1 MKTKPLAPPNPAP
14 KPLKRKKD
22 PMTTPTPRRRGFTLV
37 ELLVVIAIVAVVG
50 AGVAVTYGRSVV
62 VQARRQTTL
71 HEMGQL
77 RDAFARFH
85 ADNAPRLLAG
95 LHAPNDD
102 EIFPSSDFR
111 LTFSGGD
118 RPVADDRT
126 YGMIEF
132 FERYGLWPLLQPSV
146 SENGER
152 LENVDFIVFGDPDPL
167 TGEGWQGP
175 YADAPSRVACIEGDA
190 AYGTLTPAG
199 ENPSDPVFPQIAT
212 RWGGFYRVLYL
223 EHCEDEADL
232 TQPIYRRLFLV
243 CAENPE
249 DWDDFDDEEL
259 GALTGK
265 RRLGTDSGP
274 LDLATGALRQR
285 DESRGLTFIELL
297 NLDIWRTP

>member
-1 MKTKPLAPPNPAP
+1 MPNPRRP
-14 KPLKRKKD
+14 
-22 PMTTPTPRRRGFTLV
+22 RRGFTLV

-50 AGVAVTYGRSVV
+50 AGVAVTYGRETLVR
-62 VQARRQTTL
+62 ARRQMTL
-71 HEMGQL
+71 AEMGRI

-85 ADNAPRLLAG
+85 ADNAPRLLSG
-95 LHAPNDD
+95 VHAPNDS
-102 EIFPSSDFR
+102 EVFPSSDFR

-118 RPVADDRT
+118 RPDAGDRT
-126 YGMIEF
+126 YGMLEF
-132 FERYGLWPLLQPSV
+132 YERYGLWPLLQPSV
-146 SENGER
+146 AEDGER
-152 LENVDFIVFGDPDPL
+152 LEDADFVVFGEPDPL

-175 YADAPSRVACIEGDA
+175 YADAPSRVACVADG

-199 ENPSDPVFPQIAT
+199 DGASDPVFPQIAT

-265 RRLGTDSGP
+265 RRLGADSGP
-274 LDLATGALRQR
+274 LDLATGALRPR
-285 DESRGLTFIELL
+285 DDARGLTFVELL

>member
-1 MKTKPLAPPNPAP
+1 
-14 KPLKRKKD
+14 
-22 PMTTPTPRRRGFTLV
+22 MTTPTPRRRGFTLV

-85 ADNAPRLLAG
+85 ADNAPRLLSG
-95 LHAPNDD
+95 VHAPNDS
-102 EIFPSSDFR
+102 EVFPSSDFR

-118 RPVADDRT
+118 RPVASDRT
-126 YGMIEF
+126 YGMLEF
-132 FERYGLWPLLQPSV
+132 YERYGLWPLLQPSV

-152 LENVDFIVFGDPDPL
+152 LENADFVVFGDPDPL

-175 YADAPSRVACIEGDA
+175 YADAPSRVACIEGDD
-190 AYGTLTPAG
+190 YGTLVRAEADATAPL
-199 ENPSDPVFPQIAT
+199 FPQIGT
-212 RWGGFYRVLYL
+212 RWDGFYRVLYL

-249 DWDDFDDEEL
+249 DWDAFDDEL
-259 GALTGK
+259 DALTGN
-265 RRLGTDSGP
+265 RRQGADSGP

-297 NLDIWRTP
+297 NLDIWRNP

>member
-1 MKTKPLAPPNPAP
+1 M
-14 KPLKRKKD
+14 
-22 PMTTPTPRRRGFTLV
+22 TPTPAPARPHRGFTLV
-37 ELLVVIAIVAVVG
+37 ELLMVIAIIAVVG
-50 AGVAVTYGRSVV
+50 AGVAVTYGRNVV

-95 LHAPNDD
+95 LHAPAPYDS
-102 EIFPSSDFR
+102 EIFPSDDF
-111 LTFSGGD
+111 LGTFESGD
-118 RPVADDRT
+118 RPAKDDRT

-146 SENGER
+146 SEDDTR
-152 LENVDFIVFGDPDPL
+152 LEDDEFVVFGDPDPL

-175 YADAPSRVACIEGDA
+175 YADAPSRVACVADD

-199 ENPSDPVFPQIAT
+199 EGERDPLFPQIGT

-243 CAENPE
+243 CAEDPE
-249 DWDDFDDEEL
+249 AWDEFTDDEL

-265 RRLGTDSGP
+265 RRLGADSGP

-297 NLDIWRTP
+297 NLDIWRNP

>member
-1 MKTKPLAPPNPAP
+1 
-14 KPLKRKKD
+14 
-22 PMTTPTPRRRGFTLV
+22 MTTPTPRRRGFTLV

-95 LHAPNDD
+95 LHAPNDN
-102 EIFPSSDFR
+102 EIFPSADF
-111 LTFSGGD
+111 LGTFTSGD
-118 RPVADDRT
+118 RPAEDDRT
-126 YGMIEF
+126 YGIIEF

-146 SENGER
+146 SEGDDR
-152 LENVDFIVFGDPDPL
+152 LEDVDFVVFGAPDPL

-175 YADAPSRVACIEGDA
+175 YADAPSRVACVADD

-199 ENPSDPVFPQIAT
+199 EGERDPLFPQIGT
-212 RWGGFYRVLYL
+212 RWDGFYRVLYL

-243 CAENPE
+243 CAEDPE
-249 DWDDFDDEEL
+249 AWDEFSADEL
-259 GALTGK
+259 AALTGN
-265 RRLGTDSGP
+265 RRQGADSGP

-297 NLDIWRTP
+297 NLDIWRNP

>member
-1 MKTKPLAPPNPAP
+1 MMSLPAP
-14 KPLKRKKD
+14 RP
-22 PMTTPTPRRRGFTLV
+22 RRGFTLV

-50 AGVAVTYGRSVV
+50 AGVAVTYGRDVV
-62 VQARRQTTL
+62 VQARRQMTL
-71 HEMGQL
+71 AEMGRI

-95 LHAPNDD
+95 LHAPDD
-102 EIFPSSDFR
+102 AEAFPSAAFR
-111 LTFSGGD
+111 ATFREPPAEG
-118 RPVADDRT
+118 DRT
-126 YGMIEF
+126 YGMVEF

-146 SENGER
+146 AEDGER
-152 LENVDFIVFGDPDPL
+152 LEDADFVVFGDPDPL

-175 YADAPSRVACIEGDA
+175 YADAPSRVACVADG
-190 AYGTLTPAG
+190 AYGTLVPAG

-212 RWGGFYRVLYL
+212 RWDGFYRVLYL
-223 EHCEDEADL
+223 EHCEEETDL
-232 TQPIYRRLFLV
+232 TQPVYRRLFLV

-259 GALTGK
+259 GALTGN
-265 RRLGTDSGP
+265 RRLGDGSGP

-297 NLDIWRTP
+297 NLDIWRNP

>member
-1 MKTKPLAPPNPAP
+1 
-14 KPLKRKKD
+14 
-22 PMTTPTPRRRGFTLV
+22 MTMPTPRRRGFTLV

-95 LHAPNDD
+95 LHAPNDA
-102 EIFPSSDFR
+102 EIFPSAEFLATFR
-111 LTFSGGD
+111 GD
-118 RPVADDRT
+118 RPAEDDRT
-126 YGMIEF
+126 YGMLEF

-146 SENGER
+146 SEDGER
-152 LENVDFIVFGDPDPL
+152 LENVDFVVFGAPDPL

-175 YADAPSRVACIEGDA
+175 YANAPSRVACVAEGD
-190 AYGTLTPAG
+190 YGTLTPAETG
-199 ENPSDPVFPQIAT
+199 ATDPLFPQIGT
-212 RWGGFYRVLYL
+212 RWDGFYRVLYL

-243 CAENPE
+243 CAEDPE
-249 DWDDFDDEEL
+249 AWDEFSADEL
-259 GALTGK
+259 AALTGN

-297 NLDIWRTP
+297 NLDIWRNP

>member
-1 MKTKPLAPPNPAP
+1 
-14 KPLKRKKD
+14 
-22 PMTTPTPRRRGFTLV
+22 MTMPTPRRRGFTLV

-95 LHAPNDD
+95 LHAPNDA
-102 EIFPSSDFR
+102 EIFPSADF
-111 LTFSGGD
+111 LATFTGGD
-118 RPVADDRT
+118 RPAEDDRT
-126 YGMIEF
+126 YGMVEF
-132 FERYGLWPLLQPSV
+132 FERYGLWPLLQPTV
-146 SENGER
+146 SEDDTR
-152 LENVDFIVFGDPDPL
+152 LEDTDFVVFGAPSPL

-175 YADAPSRVACIEGDA
+175 YADAPSRVACVAEGD
-190 AYGTLTPAG
+190 YGTLTPAETG
-199 ENPSDPVFPQIAT
+199 ATDPLFPQIGT
-212 RWGGFYRVLYL
+212 RWDGFYRVLYL

-243 CAENPE
+243 CAEDPE
-249 DWDDFDDEEL
+249 AWDEFSADEL
-259 GALTGK
+259 AALTGN
-265 RRLGTDSGP
+265 RRLGADSGP

-285 DESRGLTFIELL
+285 FGGLILVELL
-297 NLDIWRTP
+297 NLDLWRTP

>member
-1 MKTKPLAPPNPAP
+1 MPNPRRP
-14 KPLKRKKD
+14 
-22 PMTTPTPRRRGFTLV
+22 RRGFTLV
-37 ELLVVIAIVAVVG
+37 ELLTVIAIVAVVG
-50 AGVAVTYGRSVV
+50 AGVAVTYGRETLVR
-62 VQARRQTTL
+62 ARRQMTL
-71 HEMGQL
+71 AEMGRI

-85 ADNAPRLLAG
+85 ADNAPRLLSG
-95 LHAPNDD
+95 VHAPNDS
-102 EIFPSSDFR
+102 EVFPSSDFR

-118 RPVADDRT
+118 RPDAGDRT
-126 YGMIEF
+126 YGMLEF
-132 FERYGLWPLLQPSV
+132 YERYGLWPLLQPSV
-146 SENGER
+146 AEDGER
-152 LENVDFIVFGDPDPL
+152 LEDADFVVFGDPDPL

-175 YADAPSRVACIEGDA
+175 YADAPSRVACVADG

-199 ENPSDPVFPQIAT
+199 DGARGAVFPQIAT

-223 EHCEDEADL
+223 EHCEDEDDL

-265 RRLGTDSGP
+265 RRLGADSGP
-274 LDLATGALRQR
+274 LDLATGALRPR
-285 DESRGLTFIELL
+285 DDARGLTFVELL

>member
-1 MKTKPLAPPNPAP
+1 
-14 KPLKRKKD
+14 
-22 PMTTPTPRRRGFTLV
+22 MTTPTPRRRGFTLV

-50 AGVAVTYGRSVV
+50 AGVAVTYGRNVV

-95 LHAPNDD
+95 LHAPHDNK
-102 EIFPSSDFR
+102 IFPSSDFIA
-111 LTFSGGD
+111 TFTGD
-118 RPVADDRT
+118 RPAEDDRT

-146 SENGER
+146 SEDGDR

-175 YADAPSRVACIEGDA
+175 YADAPSRVACVAGRD
-190 AYGTLTPAG
+190 YGTLTPA
-199 ENPSDPVFPQIAT
+199 EADATAPLFPQIGT
-212 RWGGFYRVLYL
+212 RWDGFYRVLYL
-223 EHCEDEADL
+223 EHRENEADL

-243 CAENPE
+243 CAEDPE
-249 DWDDFDDEEL
+249 AWDEFTDDEL
-259 GALTGK
+259 GALTGN
-265 RRLGTDSGP
+265 RRQGADSGP

-297 NLDIWRTP
+297 NLDIWRNP

>member
-1 MKTKPLAPPNPAP
+1 
-14 KPLKRKKD
+14 
-22 PMTTPTPRRRGFTLV
+22 MTTPTPRRRGFTLV

-71 HEMGQL
+71 HEMGQI

-95 LHAPNDD
+95 LHAPRDYGD
-102 EIFPSSDFR
+102 VFPSAAFR
-111 LTFSGGD
+111 ATFREPPAEG
-118 RPVADDRT
+118 DRT
-126 YGMIEF
+126 YGMLEF
-132 FERYGLWPLLQPSV
+132 YERYGLWPLLQPSV
-146 SENGER
+146 SEDDTR
-152 LENVDFIVFGDPDPL
+152 LEDDEFVVFGDPDPL

-175 YADAPSRVACIEGDA
+175 YADAPSRVACVADDA
-190 AYGTLTPAG
+190 YGAYGTLTPAG
-199 ENPSDPVFPQIAT
+199 DGASGAVFPQIGT
-212 RWGGFYRVLYL
+212 RWDGFYRVLYL

-243 CAENPE
+243 CAEDPE
-249 DWDDFDDEEL
+249 AWDEFTDDEL
-259 GALTGK
+259 RALTGNR
-265 RRLGTDSGP
+265 RRLGADSGP

-297 NLDIWRTP
+297 NLDIWRNP

>member
-1 MKTKPLAPPNPAP
+1 
-14 KPLKRKKD
+14 
-22 PMTTPTPRRRGFTLV
+22 MTTPTPRRRGFTLV

-95 LHAPNDD
+95 LHAPNDA
-102 EIFPSSDFR
+102 EIFPSAEF
-111 LTFSGGD
+111 LATFTGGD
-118 RPVADDRT
+118 RPAEDDRT
-126 YGMIEF
+126 YGMVEF

-146 SENGER
+146 SEDDTR
-152 LENVDFIVFGDPDPL
+152 LEDTDFVVFGAPSPL

-175 YADAPSRVACIEGDA
+175 YADAPSRVACVAEGD
-190 AYGTLTPAG
+190 YGTLTPAETG
-199 ENPSDPVFPQIAT
+199 ATDPLFPQIGT
-212 RWGGFYRVLYL
+212 RWDGFYRVLYL

-243 CAENPE
+243 CAEDPE
-249 DWDDFDDEEL
+249 AWDEFSADEL
-259 GALTGK
+259 AALTGN
-265 RRLGTDSGP
+265 RRQGADSGP

>member
-1 MKTKPLAPPNPAP
+1 MMSLPAP
-14 KPLKRKKD
+14 RP
-22 PMTTPTPRRRGFTLV
+22 RRGFTLV

-50 AGVAVTYGRSVV
+50 AGVAVTYGRDVV
-62 VQARRQTTL
+62 VQARRQMTL
-71 HEMGQL
+71 AEMGRI

-95 LHAPNDD
+95 LHAPDD
-102 EIFPSSDFR
+102 AEAFPSAAFR
-111 LTFSGGD
+111 ATFREPPAEG
-118 RPVADDRT
+118 DRT
-126 YGMIEF
+126 YGMVEF

-146 SENGER
+146 SEDDTR
-152 LENVDFIVFGDPDPL
+152 LEDADFVVFGDPDPL

-175 YADAPSRVACIEGDA
+175 YADAPSRVACVADA
-190 AYGTLTPAG
+190 AYGTLTPA
-199 ENPSDPVFPQIAT
+199 EADATAPLFPQIAT

-249 DWDDFDDEEL
+249 DWDDFDNEEL
-259 GALTGK
+259 GALTGN

-285 DESRGLTFIELL
+285 DESRGLTFVELL
-297 NLDIWRTP
+297 NLDLWRTP

>member
-1 MKTKPLAPPNPAP
+1 MQTV
-14 KPLKRKKD
+14 
-22 PMTTPTPRRRGFTLV
+22 THTHTRRGFTLI
-37 ELLVVIAIVAVVG
+37 ELLVVIAIIAVVG
-50 AGVAVTYGRSVV
+50 AGVAVTYGRNVV

-95 LHAPNDD
+95 LHAPRDYGD
-102 EIFPSSDFR
+102 VFPSAAFR
-111 LTFSGGD
+111 ATFREPPAEG
-118 RPVADDRT
+118 DRT
-126 YGMIEF
+126 YGMVEF

-146 SENGER
+146 SEDDTR
-152 LENVDFIVFGDPDPL
+152 LEDDEFVVFGDPDPL

-175 YADAPSRVACIEGDA
+175 YADAPSRVACIEED
-190 AYGTLTPAG
+190 YGTLVRADEDEREPL
-199 ENPSDPVFPQIAT
+199 FPQIGT
-212 RWGGFYRVLYL
+212 RWDGFYRVLYL

-243 CAENPE
+243 CAEDPE
-249 DWDDFDDEEL
+249 AWDEFTADEL
-259 GALTGK
+259 GALTGN
-265 RRLGTDSGP
+265 RRLGADSGP

-297 NLDIWRTP
+297 NLDIWRNP

>member
-1 MKTKPLAPPNPAP
+1 
-14 KPLKRKKD
+14 
-22 PMTTPTPRRRGFTLV
+22 MTTPTPRRRGFTLV
-37 ELLVVIAIVAVVG
+37 ELLVVIAILAVVG

-95 LHAPNDD
+95 LHAPRYYGDV
-102 EIFPSSDFR
+102 FPSAAFR
-111 LTFSGGD
+111 ATFREPPAEG
-118 RPVADDRT
+118 DRT
-126 YGMIEF
+126 YGMVEF

-146 SENGER
+146 SEGDDR
-152 LENVDFIVFGDPDPL
+152 LEDVDFVVFGDPDPL

-175 YADAPSRVACIEGDA
+175 YADAPSRVACVAEGD
-190 AYGTLTPAG
+190 YGTLTPAETG
-199 ENPSDPVFPQIAT
+199 ATAPLFPQIGT
-212 RWGGFYRVLYL
+212 RWDGFYRVLYL
-223 EHCEDEADL
+223 EHCEDETDL

-243 CAENPE
+243 CAEDPE
-249 DWDDFDDEEL
+249 AWDEFTADEL
-259 GALTGK
+259 GALTGN
-265 RRLGTDSGP
+265 RRLGADSGP

-297 NLDIWRTP
+297 NLDIWRNP

>member
-1 MKTKPLAPPNPAP
+1 MPI
-14 KPLKRKKD
+14 
-22 PMTTPTPRRRGFTLV
+22 PRNDRPRRGFTLV

-50 AGVAVTYGRSVV
+50 AGVAVTYGRDVV
-62 VQARRQTTL
+62 DNARRRMTL
-71 HEMGQL
+71 HEMGRI

-95 LHAPNDD
+95 LHAPDD
-102 EIFPSSDFR
+102 SEAFPSDAFR
-111 LTFSGGD
+111 GTFHGGD
-118 RPVADDRT
+118 RPTEGDRT

-146 SENGER
+146 SEDGDR
-152 LENVDFIVFGDPDPL
+152 LENADFIVFEGPSAL

-175 YADAPSRVACIEGDA
+175 YADAPGRVACVADG
-190 AYGTLTPAG
+190 AYGTLTPAEEG
-199 ENPSDPVFPQIAT
+199 ETDPLFPQIAT
-212 RWGGFYRVLYL
+212 RYGANGFYRVLYL

-243 CAENPE
+243 CADHPE
-249 DWDDFDDEEL
+249 DWDAFTADEL
-259 GALTGK
+259 GALTGN
-265 RRLGTDSGP
+265 RRYGADSGP

-285 DESRGLTFIELL
+285 DAARGLTFVELL

>member
-1 MKTKPLAPPNPAP
+1 MPNP
-14 KPLKRKKD
+14 RR
-22 PMTTPTPRRRGFTLV
+22 PRRGLTLV

-50 AGVAVTYGRSVV
+50 AGVAVTYGRETLVR
-62 VQARRQTTL
+62 ARRQMTL
-71 HEMGQL
+71 AEMGRI

-85 ADNAPRLLAG
+85 ADNAPRLLSG
-95 LHAPNDD
+95 VHAPNDS
-102 EIFPSSDFR
+102 EVFPSSDFR

-118 RPVADDRT
+118 RPDAGDRT
-126 YGMIEF
+126 YGMLEF
-132 FERYGLWPLLQPSV
+132 YERYGLWPLLQPSV
-146 SENGER
+146 AEDGDR
-152 LENVDFIVFGDPDPL
+152 LEDADFVVFGEPDPL

-175 YADAPSRVACIEGDA
+175 YADAPSRVACVAEG

-199 ENPSDPVFPQIAT
+199 DGASDPVFPQIAT
-212 RWGGFYRVLYL
+212 RWDGFYRVLYL

-259 GALTGK
+259 GTLTGN

-274 LDLATGALRQR
+274 LDLATGALRPR
-285 DESRGLTFIELL
+285 DDARGLTFVELL

>member
-1 MKTKPLAPPNPAP
+1 
-14 KPLKRKKD
+14 
-22 PMTTPTPRRRGFTLV
+22 MTMPTPRRRGFTLV

-50 AGVAVTYGRSVV
+50 AGVAVTYGRNVV

-95 LHAPNDD
+95 LHAPDD
-102 EIFPSSDFR
+102 PKIFPSADF
-111 LTFSGGD
+111 LGTFKSGE
-118 RPVADDRT
+118 PPAEDDRT

-146 SENGER
+146 SEDDTR
-152 LENVDFIVFGDPDPL
+152 LEDDEFVVFGDPDPL

-175 YADAPSRVACIEGDA
+175 YADAPSRVACVADG
-190 AYGTLTPAG
+190 AYGTLVPAG
-199 ENPSDPVFPQIAT
+199 ENPSDT

-223 EHCEDEADL
+223 EHCENEADL

-243 CAENPE
+243 CAEDPE
-249 DWDDFDDEEL
+249 AWDELTADEL
-259 GALTGK
+259 GALTGN
-265 RRLGTDSGP
+265 RRRGDDSGP

-297 NLDIWRTP
+297 NLDIWRNP

>member
-1 MKTKPLAPPNPAP
+1 
-14 KPLKRKKD
+14 
-22 PMTTPTPRRRGFTLV
+22 MTTPTPRRRGFTLV
-37 ELLVVIAIVAVVG
+37 ELLVVIAILAVVG
-50 AGVAVTYGRSVV
+50 AGVAVTYGRNVV

-95 LHAPNDD
+95 LHAPAPNDN
-102 EIFPSSDFR
+102 EIFPSAAFR
-111 LTFSGGD
+111 ATFREPPAEG
-118 RPVADDRT
+118 DRT

-146 SENGER
+146 SEDGER
-152 LENVDFIVFGDPDPL
+152 LEDVDFIVFDDPSPL
-167 TGEGWQGP
+167 TGEGWKGP
-175 YADAPSRVACIEGDA
+175 YADAPSRVACIEEN
-190 AYGTLTPAG
+190 YGTLVRAG
-199 ENPSDPVFPQIAT
+199 EGENDPLFPQIGT
-212 RWGGFYRVLYL
+212 RWDGFYRVLYL
-223 EHCEDEADL
+223 EHCENEADL

-243 CAENPE
+243 CAEDPE
-249 DWDDFDDEEL
+249 AWDEFTDEL
-259 GALTGK
+259 GALTGN

-297 NLDIWRTP
+297 NLDIWRNP

>member
-1 MKTKPLAPPNPAP
+1 
-14 KPLKRKKD
+14 
-22 PMTTPTPRRRGFTLV
+22 MTTPTPRRRGFTLV

-50 AGVAVTYGRSVV
+50 AGVAVTYGRNVV

-85 ADNAPRLLAG
+85 ADNAPRLLTG
-95 LHAPNDD
+95 LHAPNAN

-111 LTFSGGD
+111 STFNGD
-118 RPVADDRT
+118 RPAEDDRT

-146 SENGER
+146 SEDGDR
-152 LENVDFIVFGDPDPL
+152 LEDDEFVVFGAPDPL

-175 YADAPSRVACIEGDA
+175 YADAPSRVACVADD
-190 AYGTLTPAG
+190 AYGTLVPAG

-212 RWGGFYRVLYL
+212 RWDGFYRVLYL
-223 EHCEDEADL
+223 EHCEDESDL

-249 DWDDFDDEEL
+249 DWDEFTDEL
-259 GALTGK
+259 GALTGN

-297 NLDIWRTP
+297 NLDIWRNP

>member
-1 MKTKPLAPPNPAP
+1 
-14 KPLKRKKD
+14 
-22 PMTTPTPRRRGFTLV
+22 MTTPTPRRRGFTLV

-50 AGVAVTYGRSVV
+50 AGVAVV

-85 ADNAPRLLAG
+85 ADNAPRLLTG
-95 LHAPNDD
+95 LHAPNDNS
-102 EIFPSSDFR
+102 EIFPSNDFIA
-111 LTFSGGD
+111 TFTGDD
-118 RPVADDRT
+118 RPAEDDRT
-126 YGMIEF
+126 YGMVEF

-146 SENGER
+146 SEDDTR
-152 LENVDFIVFGDPDPL
+152 LEDTDFVVFGDPDPL

-175 YADAPSRVACIEGDA
+175 YADAPSRVACVAEGD
-190 AYGTLTPAG
+190 YGTLTPAETG
-199 ENPSDPVFPQIAT
+199 AADPLFPQIGT
-212 RWGGFYRVLYL
+212 RWDGFYRVLYL
-223 EHCEDEADL
+223 EHCEDESDL

-243 CAENPE
+243 CAEDPE
-249 DWDDFDDEEL
+249 AWDEFTADEL
-259 GALTGK
+259 GALTGN
-265 RRLGTDSGP
+265 RRQGADSGP

>member
-1 MKTKPLAPPNPAP
+1 MKTKPLAPPNPTP

-71 HEMGQL
+71 HEMGQI

-95 LHAPNDD
+95 LHAPRDYGD
-102 EIFPSSDFR
+102 VFPSAAFR
-111 LTFSGGD
+111 ATFREPPAEG
-118 RPVADDRT
+118 DRT
-126 YGMIEF
+126 YGMLEF
-132 FERYGLWPLLQPSV
+132 YERYGLWPLLQPSV
-146 SENGER
+146 SEDDTR
-152 LENVDFIVFGDPDPL
+152 LEDDEFVVFGDPDPL

-175 YADAPSRVACIEGDA
+175 YADAPSRVACVADD
-190 AYGTLTPAG
+190 AYGTLTPA
-199 ENPSDPVFPQIAT
+199 EADATAPLFPQIGT
-212 RWGGFYRVLYL
+212 RWDGFYRVLYL

-243 CAENPE
+243 CAEDPE
-249 DWDDFDDEEL
+249 AWDEFTDDEL
-259 GALTGK
+259 RALTGNR
-265 RRLGTDSGP
+265 RRLGADSGP

-297 NLDIWRTP
+297 NLDIWRNP

>member
-1 MKTKPLAPPNPAP
+1 MKTSTPDPIPA
-14 KPLKRKKD
+14 
-22 PMTTPTPRRRGFTLV
+22 RRGFTLV

-50 AGVAVTYGRSVV
+50 AGVAVTYGRNVV
-62 VQARRQTTL
+62 DDARRRMTL
-71 HEMGQL
+71 HEMGQI

-95 LHAPNDD
+95 LHAPNDND
-102 EIFPSSDFR
+102 VFPSSAFIA
-111 LTFSGGD
+111 TFTGSD
-118 RPVADDRT
+118 VPVAGDRT
-126 YGMIEF
+126 YGMLEF
-132 FERYGLWPLLQPSV
+132 YERYGLWPLLQPSV
-146 SENGER
+146 SEDDTR
-152 LENVDFIVFGDPDPL
+152 LEDDEFVVFGDPDPL

-175 YADAPSRVACIEGDA
+175 YADAPSRVACVADG
-190 AYGTLTPAG
+190 AYGTLVPAG

-243 CAENPE
+243 CAERPE
-249 DWDDFDDEEL
+249 DWDEFDAAEL
-259 GALTGK
+259 GALTGN
-265 RRLGTDSGP
+265 RRLGVDAGP

-285 DESRGLTFIELL
+285 DAARGLTFVELL

>member
-1 MKTKPLAPPNPAP
+1 
-14 KPLKRKKD
+14 
-22 PMTTPTPRRRGFTLV
+22 MTTPTPKRRGFTLV
-37 ELLVVIAIVAVVG
+37 ELLVVIAILAVVG
-50 AGVAVTYGRSVV
+50 AGVAVTYGRSIV

-95 LHAPNDD
+95 LHAPNDN
-102 EIFPSSDFR
+102 EIFPSGDF
-111 LTFSGGD
+111 LATFRSD
-118 RPVADDRT
+118 RPDEDDRT

-146 SENGER
+146 SEGDDR
-152 LENVDFIVFGDPDPL
+152 LEDVDFVVFGDPDPL

-175 YADAPSRVACIEGDA
+175 YADAPSRVACIEDR
-190 AYGTLTPAG
+190 YGTLVRAG
-199 ENPSDPVFPQIAT
+199 EGERDPLFPQIGT
-212 RWGGFYRVLYL
+212 RWDGFYRVLYL

-243 CAENPE
+243 CAEDPE
-249 DWDDFDDEEL
+249 AWDEFTADEL
-259 GALTGK
+259 GALTGN
-265 RRLGTDSGP
+265 RRQGADSGP

-285 DESRGLTFIELL
+285 DESRGLTFVELL

>member
-1 MKTKPLAPPNPAP
+1 MMSLPAP
-14 KPLKRKKD
+14 RP
-22 PMTTPTPRRRGFTLV
+22 RRGFTLV

-50 AGVAVTYGRSVV
+50 AGVAVTYGRNVV

-95 LHAPNDD
+95 LHAPNAS
-102 EIFPSSDFR
+102 EIFPSGDF
-111 LTFSGGD
+111 LATFTAGD
-118 RPVADDRT
+118 RPAEDDRT

-146 SENGER
+146 SEGEDR
-152 LENVDFIVFGDPDPL
+152 LEDVDFVVFGDPDPL

-175 YADAPSRVACIEGDA
+175 YADAPSRVACIEED
-190 AYGTLTPAG
+190 YGTLIRADED
-199 ENPSDPVFPQIAT
+199 ENEPLFPQIGT
-212 RWGGFYRVLYL
+212 RWDGFYRVLYL
-223 EHCEDEADL
+223 EHCEDESDL

-249 DWDDFDDEEL
+249 DWDEFTDDEL
-259 GALTGK
+259 GALTGN
-265 RRLGTDSGP
+265 RRRGADSGP

-285 DESRGLTFIELL
+285 DNSRGLTFVELL
-297 NLDIWRTP
+297 NLDIWRNP

>member
-1 MKTKPLAPPNPAP
+1 
-14 KPLKRKKD
+14 
-22 PMTTPTPRRRGFTLV
+22 MTTPTPKRRGFTLV

-95 LHAPNDD
+95 LHAPNAS
-102 EIFPSSDFR
+102 EIFPSGDF
-111 LTFSGGD
+111 LDTFGGD
-118 RPVADDRT
+118 EPDEDDRT

-146 SENGER
+146 SEDDMR
-152 LENVDFIVFGDPDPL
+152 LKDDEFVVFGAPSPL

-175 YADAPSRVACIEGDA
+175 YADAPSRVACVAEGD
-190 AYGTLTPAG
+190 YGTLTPAETG
-199 ENPSDPVFPQIAT
+199 ATDPLFPQIGT
-212 RWGGFYRVLYL
+212 RWDGFYRVLYL
-223 EHCEDEADL
+223 EHCENEADL

-243 CAENPE
+243 CAEDPE
-249 DWDDFDDEEL
+249 AWDEFTDDEL
-259 GALTGK
+259 GALTGN
-265 RRLGTDSGP
+265 RRLGADSGP

-285 DESRGLTFIELL
+285 DESRGLTFVELL
-297 NLDIWRTP
+297 NLDIWRNP

>member
-1 MKTKPLAPPNPAP
+1 
-14 KPLKRKKD
+14 
-22 PMTTPTPRRRGFTLV
+22 MTTPTPRRRGFTLV

-50 AGVAVTYGRSVV
+50 AGVAVTYGRNVV

-95 LHAPNDD
+95 LHAPDD
-102 EIFPSSDFR
+102 GEIFPSSDFVD
-111 LTFSGGD
+111 TFRGEPPAEG
-118 RPVADDRT
+118 DRT

-146 SENGER
+146 SENGTR
-152 LENVDFIVFGDPDPL
+152 LEDDEFVVFGAPDPL

-175 YADAPSRVACIEGDA
+175 YADAPSRVACIEIEED
-190 AYGTLTPAG
+190 YGTLVRADEDEREPL
-199 ENPSDPVFPQIAT
+199 FPQIGT
-212 RWGGFYRVLYL
+212 RWDGFYRVLYL
-223 EHCEDEADL
+223 EHCEKEADL

-243 CAENPE
+243 CAEDPE
-249 DWDDFDDEEL
+249 AWDDFDDEL
-259 GALTGK
+259 DALTGN
-265 RRLGTDSGP
+265 RRQGTDSGP

-297 NLDIWRTP
+297 NLDIWRNP